1 MKCPKETGE
10 GRDSLL
16 ALAAGKLEPALE
28 DHIRACPACADLVR
42 GQRAVWDALDAWTPP
57 PVAADFDRRLY
68 RRIESRGSWWELLL
82 RPLGSGLIR
91 QGLPVVAA
99 AGLVVAAGLLLG
111 RPGAPPPASSSQS
124 AKVESMQPDQVE
136 HALEEMEML
145 SEFQRRLGASD
156 PRI

>member
-10 GRDSLL
+10 GRDRLL

-28 DHIRACPACADLVR
+28 DHIKECPSCADFVR

-57 PVAADFDRRLY
+57 PVAGDFDRRLF
-68 RRIESRGSWWELLL
+68 RRIENRGSWWDLLL

-99 AGLVVAAGLLLG
+99 AGLVVAAGLLLE
-111 RPGAPPPASSSQS
+111 RPGAPPPASSPQS

-136 HALEEMEML
+136 NALDEMEML